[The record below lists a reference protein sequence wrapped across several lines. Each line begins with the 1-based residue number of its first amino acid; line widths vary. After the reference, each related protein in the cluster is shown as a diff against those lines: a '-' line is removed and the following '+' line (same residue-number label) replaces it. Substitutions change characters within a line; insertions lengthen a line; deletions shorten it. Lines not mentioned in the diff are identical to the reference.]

1 MLFHA
6 NFLSTINRKWPQ
18 SFCNILSV
26 IRWWVPCCRL
36 LMLCMLPL
44 EKSEAAQH
52 RKEPLKWFW
61 TSILGKVS
69 YFLLFEMTISFGL
82 NSFWRKNLTDWSP
95 RTACCT
101 KCHFEFQTIQT
112 ESMHTPAG
120 VFEGDIKST
129 EEQGTN
135 NMLLAGNPEGG
146 SSQSNGL
153 MESSLTSLTV
163 VQVGT
168 RSFFQT

>member
-6 NFLSTINRKWPQ
+6 NVLSTLNRKWPQ
-18 SFCNILSV
+18 SFCIILSV

-36 LMLCMLPL
+36 LMLCVLPL
-44 EKSEAAQH
+44 EKSEAGPAPK
-52 RKEPLKWFW
+52 KEPLKRFW

-95 RTACCT
+95 RTACRADMILS
-101 KCHFEFQTIQT
+101 FQTIQT
-112 ESMHTPAG
+112 ESMDTLSG

-129 EEQGTN
+129 EEQRTN
-135 NMLLAGNPEGG
+135 NMLLAGNPGRG

-153 MESSLTSLTV
+153 MGSSLTSLTV
-163 VQVGT
+163 V
-168 RSFFQT
+168 